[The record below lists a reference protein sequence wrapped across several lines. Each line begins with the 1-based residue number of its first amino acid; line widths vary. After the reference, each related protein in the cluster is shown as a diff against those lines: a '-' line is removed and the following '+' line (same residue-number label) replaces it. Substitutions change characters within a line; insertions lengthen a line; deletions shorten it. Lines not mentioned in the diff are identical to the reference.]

1 MIKLT
6 SVCVVI
12 LKIIKFFLLFFRNFI
27 SMNTTEFDS
36 KYDDSSEEDSKRK
49 SKTNVDEAHTS
60 SLETRSYQ
68 PSTNTPVNKS
78 NKHHK

>member
-1 MIKLT
+1 
-6 SVCVVI
+6 
-12 LKIIKFFLLFFRNFI
+12 
-27 SMNTTEFDS
+27 MNTTEFDS